1 MEKEKSTPQLLKCI
15 NCCKGAPYTVYPNYC
30 AFCGRIFIKEG
41 STSSEMAEIVRDFWD
56 ERSELVTRLK
66 GKEQVNEFGST
77 LRQLRQSMGLTQS
90 QLAAQLNMTE
100 ANVSSYERG
109 KSIPP
114 TYILQMIGDIFDVS
128 VDSLLGR
135 TVEQEE
141 TTAGT
146 VVVENPDVLI
156 SRYLIDQITGSPYD
170 PLEFSS
176 SKITVEFL
184 MISSRKFGTG
194 KHDRFLNDLKDFLD
208 NKYRPKAPT
217 H

>member
-1 MEKEKSTPQLLKCI
+1 MEIEKSTPELLKCN
-15 NCCKGAPYTVYPNYC
+15 NCCKEAPYTVYPNYC

-41 STSSEMAEIVRDFWD
+41 GTSPEMAEIVRDFWD
-56 ERSELVTRLK
+56 ERSELVTRLQ
-66 GKEQVNEFGST
+66 GKEQVNEFGNT

-90 QLAAQLNMTE
+90 QLAAKLNMTE

-114 TYILQMIGDIFDVS
+114 TYILQMIGDIFEVS
-128 VDSLLGR
+128 VDYLLGR
-135 TVEQEE
+135 TAEQEE
-141 TTAGT
+141 TA
-146 VVVENPDVLI
+146 VPAVVEDNPDVLI
-156 SRYLIDQITGSPYD
+156 SRYFIDQITGSPYD
-170 PLEFSS
+170 PLEFSR